1 MSCEQIRLL
10 SPLNAMPADDAV
22 FTTANQRRPVR
33 ARHAASLIVWRRE
46 VDDTAVLMG
55 MRGAR
60 HRFMPSKLVFP
71 GGAVDPAD
79 EKAPFATAIA
89 PATRAA
95 LERSAN
101 PTVAQ
106 ALASAATRELA
117 EETGLTLGRPPKL
130 DALCYLCRA
139 VTPPDLPIRYNA
151 RFFTIAAEHVSGT
164 LAGDGELENLRFYSL
179 GELHAFDLAWITR
192 EVLTVFERWLQ
203 STETERLARTAF
215 PVCRRQRWA
224 TE

>member
-1 MSCEQIRLL
+1 MRLL
-10 SPLNAMPADDAV
+10 PPRNAMPADDVPFAI
-22 FTTANQRRPVR
+22 ARERPVR

-46 VDDTAVLMG
+46 GDDTAVLMG

-79 EKAPFATAIA
+79 KNARFATAIA
-89 PATRAA
+89 QATRAA

-101 PTVAQ
+101 PTLAQ
-106 ALASAATRELA
+106 ALAYAAVRELA
-117 EETGLTLGRPPKL
+117 EETGLTLGNPPKL
-130 DALCYLCRA
+130 DALRYLCRA
-139 VTPPDLPIRYNA
+139 VTPPGLPIRFNA

-179 GELHAFDLAWITR
+179 CELHAFDLAWITR
-192 EVLTVFERWLQ
+192 EVLMIFERWLL
-203 STETERLARTAF
+203 STETERLASTGF

-224 TE
+224 ME